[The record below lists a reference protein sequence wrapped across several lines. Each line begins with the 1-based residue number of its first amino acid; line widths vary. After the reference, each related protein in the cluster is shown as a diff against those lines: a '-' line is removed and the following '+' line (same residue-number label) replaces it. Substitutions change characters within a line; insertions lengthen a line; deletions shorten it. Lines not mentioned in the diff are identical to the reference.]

1 MSNDSTLDIVE
12 ILPPLVLETAKS
24 TLAIS
29 MAFHA
34 VSLSMSDGSSTMC
47 HGDTSDISV
56 AVVAKLEATTVDS
69 SWLKVVVTMFRSFVA
84 MVAMPI
90 FAAPVPSTR
99 RQWFAHPCHQ
109 DAIQA

>member
-29 MAFHA
+29 MAFRA
-34 VSLSMSDGSSTMC
+34 VSLFMSDGSSTVC
-47 HGDTSDISV
+47 SGDINDIS
-56 AVVAKLEATTVDS
+56 VAKLEATTVDS

-84 MVAMPI
+84 MVAMPM

-99 RQWFAHPCHQ
+99 RQCFAHPCHQ